1 MTQVLLTKEF
11 GSLRPASDE
20 AFRVLEKIK
29 SGTTLVVDVKDPTRR
44 STQQHNYWFT
54 IVTLLYENQ
63 ETYAVFDDYRADL
76 LIHLGWKRTYP
87 KNDGTVSEHAKSI
100 SWAKMTAEEFGRLV
114 DDTLDYAV
122 SMGHDRDALEAET
135 VARTGKAA

>member
-1 MTQVLLTKEF
+1 LTQVLLTKEF

-87 KNDGTVSEHAKSI
+87 KRDGTVSEHAKSI
-100 SWAKMTAEEFGRLV
+100 SWAKMTSEEFGRLV